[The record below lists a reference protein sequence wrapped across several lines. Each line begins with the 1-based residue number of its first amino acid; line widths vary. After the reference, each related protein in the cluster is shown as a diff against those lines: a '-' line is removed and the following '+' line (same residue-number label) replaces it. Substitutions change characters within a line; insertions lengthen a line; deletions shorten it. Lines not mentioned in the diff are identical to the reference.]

1 MARFRRQKS
10 RRNLKGGSDKPKILL
25 RGYRRQ
31 LAFFIPW
38 TLENK
43 VFRVHGI
50 KKSLP
55 AYAEKDFTLVGMAR
69 FELATPRPPD
79 EYSNRAE
86 LHPERF
92 YVQQKYKLNMN
103 NPKNN
108 PENNLFYFLLKKFY
122 LTIKNLN

>member
-43 VFRVHGI
+43 VFPKIFSSGWR
-50 KKSLP
+50 
-55 AYAEKDFTLVGMAR
+55 DFAGRKAGAI
-69 FELATPRPPD
+69 F
-79 EYSNRAE
+79 
-86 LHPERF
+86 
-92 YVQQKYKLNMN
+92 
-103 NPKNN
+103 
-108 PENNLFYFLLKKFY
+108 
-122 LTIKNLN
+122 